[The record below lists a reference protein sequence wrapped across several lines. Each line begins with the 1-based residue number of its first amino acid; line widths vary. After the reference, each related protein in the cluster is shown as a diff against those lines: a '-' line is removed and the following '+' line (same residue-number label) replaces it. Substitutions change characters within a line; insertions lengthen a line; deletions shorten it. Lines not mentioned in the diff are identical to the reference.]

1 MLQLVLGISGTGK
14 SSRLMGEIK
23 QRARAGQKSI
33 LLVPEQ
39 FTSSTESAVYEAMGD
54 ELSGLV
60 SSYSFRSLAEKLLGL
75 YGGIAVRTLTDA
87 GRAVLVRRALE
98 ALGGDLRYYHR
109 HRRSAAFCRMCAETI
124 DELKSAGLTG
134 EQLAL
139 LSAGAGSGQEK
150 LAELAA
156 IFTAYEALLGQS
168 AMDPGDRLL
177 AAARRTDPA
186 FFADT
191 AVFVDE
197 FDTFNASKKRLIE
210 LMLTAAPKVTVAL
223 CCDGLQ
229 DYDDGLGLFSGA
241 KAVANSLIRLAR
253 NNEVPCAA
261 PVLLE
266 KDLRHGPELAA
277 LNRLLAL
284 PGFAPEPAPAAPETP
299 AAPAAPDAPADPALT
314 LLEADSRAGE
324 AKAAAAGILRLARQG
339 VPFGKMAVI
348 CRDSAPYLPLI
359 RYEFGLAGIPLF
371 CDEPTTP
378 EHTAPAA
385 AVRAALSLL
394 RRGLSTEGL
403 LGLVKSGLCSLP
415 GGEAAACALENYA
428 YTWRLTAAD
437 WRAPFTRSP
446 AGYDT
451 GRAGEEAAA
460 QLALAEG
467 ARAFVVEAAGR
478 FLSAL
483 RRRPKQASPAAA
495 QNAAAASNAD
505 AAAPEAPD
513 RPVAPDAPA
522 ASDALAEA
530 TAPAALPGVPAAPTA
545 PDAHVGA
552 TAPTA
557 KEISRQLYFLLQRL
571 GAEEALAALSA
582 ALRADPAAGIPAA
595 EEAVREWNVVMELL
609 NQMALLLGDEP
620 TEPAEYDE
628 LFSLLLRTTDLGHIP
643 QSLDA
648 VILTTAGRMRL
659 AGPEHCFVLGLAE
672 GEFPAAPG
680 ESGLLTH
687 ADRDALIRQGIEMPD
702 CFENRAIREQV
713 CFYKALTAPSRGLWL
728 SWPGGTGGLPC
739 SSALDPIVEAFAP
752 PPPALTLADCAATP
766 AAALDALGLRWQP
779 DSPDCA
785 ALWAALEQQPAAA
798 PRLTALR
805 RAAQGEPLAVTDR
818 AALAALLGQGLRLSP
833 SRIERYYT
841 CRFAYFLEY
850 VLALRPRR
858 PAELSPNISGS
869 LMHWVLEQALRRHG
883 EGFAALPRQS
893 LAPLAAS
900 LVEEY
905 AAQYLPGEG
914 ARFRYLLER
923 LKKSA
928 ASLLCYLQQDQQQSA
943 FRPEA
948 FEQTIGSGEDAVP
961 PVTLQTP
968 DGRRVQVVGQI
979 DRVDVMKKDGKS
991 YLRVVDYKTGD
1002 KQFSLEDVYCG
1013 LDCQMLLYLF
1023 TLARNG
1029 GAKFENPAE
1038 AGVLYLMAD
1047 PPPKTGTREEAAQET
1062 RYRLD
1067 GLILDDPAV
1076 VRGMDSEASGLFV
1089 PFRFKADGTPR
1100 SAEKLASLEKLGRIR
1115 QHIDTLVLEM
1125 AQDLYNG
1132 KIEAAP
1138 LCKNGRAPCTYCDW
1152 RSVCRH
1158 EDGRQERAMQAP
1170 AHPFEAPEPD
1180 ETTKEATT

>member
-98 ALGGDLRYYHR
+98 ALGGEVRYYHR

-124 DELKSAGLTG
+124 DELESAGLTG

-210 LMLTAAPKVTVAL
+210 LMLTAAPQVTVAL

-284 PGFAPEPAPAAPETP
+284 PGFAPNSAPAAES
-299 AAPAAPDAPADPALT
+299 AAPDAPAAPNASAPEDPALT

-483 RRRPKQASPAAA
+483 RRRPKETP
-495 QNAAAASNAD
+495 
-505 AAAPEAPD
+505 
-513 RPVAPDAPA
+513 
-522 ASDALAEA
+522 
-530 TAPAALPGVPAAPTA
+530 PAAPQNA
-545 PDAHVGA
+545 ESQNAV
-552 TAPTA
+552 PTA

-728 SWPGGTGGLPC
+728 SWPGGAGGLPC

-833 SRIERYYT
+833 SRVERYYT

-1029 GAKFENPAE
+1029 GARFENPAE

>member
-14 SSRLMGEIK
+14 SGRLMGEIK

-60 SSYSFRSLAEKLLGL
+60 ASYSFRSLAEKLLGL
-75 YGGIAVRTLTDA
+75 YGGAAVRTLTDA

-98 ALGGDLRYYHR
+98 SLGGEVRCYHR
-109 HRRSAAFCRMCAETI
+109 HRRSAAFCRICAETI

-134 EQLAL
+134 EQLAA
-139 LSAGAGSGQEK
+139 LSAGAGPGQEK

-186 FFADT
+186 FFAGT

-197 FDTFNASKKRLIE
+197 FDTFNASKKRLLE
-210 LMLTAAPKVTVAL
+210 LMLTAAPEVTVAL

-229 DYDDGLGLFSGA
+229 DYDQGLGLFSGA

-253 NNEVPCAA
+253 KNEVPCAA

-266 KDLRHGPELAA
+266 QDLRHGPELAS

-284 PGFAPEPAPAAPETP
+284 PGFAPEPAAPAPE
-299 AAPAAPDAPADPALT
+299 ASAPALT
-314 LLEADSRAGE
+314 LLEADSRSGE

-348 CRDSAPYLPLI
+348 CRDSGPYLPLI

-378 EHTAPAA
+378 EHTGPAA

-415 GGEAAACALENYA
+415 GGEAGACALENYA
-428 YTWRLTAAD
+428 YTWHLSAAD

-451 GRAGEEAAA
+451 GRAGEEAET
-460 QLALAEG
+460 QRTLAEA

-483 RRRPKQASPAAA
+483 RRRSPSKEDQPAGTPNAS
-495 QNAAAASNAD
+495 
-505 AAAPEAPD
+505 AAAPA
-513 RPVAPDAPA
+513 APDAPA
-522 ASDALAEA
+522 ASA
-530 TAPAALPGVPAAPTA
+530 APA
-545 PDAHVGA
+545 
-552 TAPTA
+552 A
-557 KEISRQLYFLLQRL
+557 KEISRQICFLLQRL
-571 GAEEALAALSA
+571 GAEEALAALAA

-609 NQMALLLGDEP
+609 NQMALLLGEEP

-659 AGPEHCFVLGLAE
+659 AGPEYCFVLGLAE

-687 ADRDALIRQGIEMPD
+687 ADRDALIRQGVEMPD

-728 SWPGGTGGLPC
+728 SWPGGPGGLPC
-739 SSALDPIVEAFAP
+739 SSALDPVVEAFAP

-785 ALWAALEQQPAAA
+785 ALWAALARQPEAA
-798 PRLTALR
+798 PRLAAIR
-805 RAAQGEPLAVTDR
+805 RAALDEPLAVTDR
-818 AALAALLGQGLRLSP
+818 TALAALLGQGLRLSP

-869 LMHWVLEQALRRHG
+869 LMHWVLEQALCRHG

-893 LAPLAAS
+893 LAPLAAL

-948 FEQTIGSGEDAVP
+948 FEQEIGSGEDAVP

-1002 KQFSLEDVYCG
+1002 KQFSLEDVWCG

-1047 PPPKTGTREEAAQET
+1047 PPPKTGTRDQAARET

-1076 VRGMDSEASGLFV
+1076 VRGMDREASGLFV
-1089 PFRFKADGTPR
+1089 PFGFKADGAPR

-1115 QHIDTLVLEM
+1115 RHIDTLVLEM
-1125 AQDLYNG
+1125 AQDLYAG
-1132 KIEAAP
+1132 KIDAAP
-1138 LCKNGRAPCTYCDW
+1138 VCKNGRAPCVYCDW

-1158 EDGRQERAMQAP
+1158 EDGRQEQAIQAP
-1170 AHPFEAPEPD
+1170 AHPFEDPEPD
-1180 ETTKEATT
+1180 ETAKEGEA

>member
-54 ELSGLV
+54 ELSGYV

-134 EQLAL
+134 EQLAT
-139 LSAGAGSGQEK
+139 LSAGAGPGQEK

-210 LMLTAAPKVTVAL
+210 LMLTAAPQVTVAL

-253 NNEVPCAA
+253 KNGVPCAA

-266 KDLRHGPELAA
+266 KDLRHGPQLAA

-284 PGFAPEPAPAAPETP
+284 PGFAPNSAPAAES
-299 AAPAAPDAPADPALT
+299 AAPDAPAAPNASAPEDPALT

-378 EHTAPAA
+378 EHPAPAA

-495 QNAAAASNAD
+495 QNAESQNA
-505 AAAPEAPD
+505 
-513 RPVAPDAPA
+513 V
-522 ASDALAEA
+522 
-530 TAPAALPGVPAAPTA
+530 
-545 PDAHVGA
+545 
-552 TAPTA
+552 PTA

-687 ADRDALIRQGIEMPD
+687 ADRDALIRQGVEMPD

-1047 PPPKTGTREEAAQET
+1047 PPPKTGTREEAAEET

>member
-98 ALGGDLRYYHR
+98 ALGGEVRYYHR

-284 PGFAPEPAPAAPETP
+284 PGFAPNSAPAAES
-299 AAPAAPDAPADPALT
+299 AAPDAPAAPNASAPEDPALT

-483 RRRPKQASPAAA
+483 RRRPKETP
-495 QNAAAASNAD
+495 
-505 AAAPEAPD
+505 
-513 RPVAPDAPA
+513 
-522 ASDALAEA
+522 
-530 TAPAALPGVPAAPTA
+530 PAAPQNA
-545 PDAHVGA
+545 ESQNAV
-552 TAPTA
+552 PTA

-728 SWPGGTGGLPC
+728 SWPGGAGGLPC

-785 ALWAALEQQPAAA
+785 ALWAALAQQPAAA

-1158 EDGRQERAMQAP
+1158 EDGRQERAMQVP

>member
-54 ELSGLV
+54 ELSGYV

-134 EQLAL
+134 EQLAT
-139 LSAGAGSGQEK
+139 LSAGAGPGQEK

-210 LMLTAAPKVTVAL
+210 LMLTAAPQVTVAL

-253 NNEVPCAA
+253 KNGVPCAA

-266 KDLRHGPELAA
+266 KDLRHGPQLAA

-284 PGFAPEPAPAAPETP
+284 PGFAPNSAPAAES
-299 AAPAAPDAPADPALT
+299 AAPDAPAAPNASAPEDPALT

-495 QNAAAASNAD
+495 QNAESQNA
-505 AAAPEAPD
+505 
-513 RPVAPDAPA
+513 V
-522 ASDALAEA
+522 
-530 TAPAALPGVPAAPTA
+530 
-545 PDAHVGA
+545 
-552 TAPTA
+552 PTA

-687 ADRDALIRQGIEMPD
+687 ADRDALIRQGVEMPD

-1047 PPPKTGTREEAAQET
+1047 PPPKTGTREEAAEET

>member
-98 ALGGDLRYYHR
+98 ALGGEVRYYHR

-210 LMLTAAPKVTVAL
+210 LMLTAAPQVTVAL

-284 PGFAPEPAPAAPETP
+284 PGFAPNSAPAAES
-299 AAPAAPDAPADPALT
+299 AAPDAPAAPNASAPEDPALT

-483 RRRPKQASPAAA
+483 RRRPKETP
-495 QNAAAASNAD
+495 
-505 AAAPEAPD
+505 
-513 RPVAPDAPA
+513 
-522 ASDALAEA
+522 
-530 TAPAALPGVPAAPTA
+530 PAAPQNA
-545 PDAHVGA
+545 ESQNAV
-552 TAPTA
+552 PTA
-557 KEISRQLYFLLQRL
+557 KEISRQIYFLLQRL

-687 ADRDALIRQGIEMPD
+687 ADRDALIRQGVEMPD

-766 AAALDALGLRWQP
+766 AAALDALGLHWQP

-833 SRIERYYT
+833 SRVERYYT

>member
-54 ELSGLV
+54 ELSGYV

-98 ALGGDLRYYHR
+98 ALGGEVRYYHR

-134 EQLAL
+134 EQLAA
-139 LSAGAGSGQEK
+139 LSAGAGPGQEK

-210 LMLTAAPKVTVAL
+210 LMLTAAPQVTVAL

-284 PGFAPEPAPAAPETP
+284 PGFAPEPAPAAP
-299 AAPAAPDAPADPALT
+299 AAESAATDAPADPALT

-483 RRRPKQASPAAA
+483 RRRPKETP
-495 QNAAAASNAD
+495 
-505 AAAPEAPD
+505 
-513 RPVAPDAPA
+513 
-522 ASDALAEA
+522 
-530 TAPAALPGVPAAPTA
+530 PAAPQNA
-545 PDAHVGA
+545 ESQNAV
-552 TAPTA
+552 PTA

-833 SRIERYYT
+833 SRVERYYT

-883 EGFAALPRQS
+883 EDFAALPRQS

>member
-54 ELSGLV
+54 ELSGYV

-139 LSAGAGSGQEK
+139 LSAGAGPGQEK

-210 LMLTAAPKVTVAL
+210 LMLTAAPQVTVAL

-253 NNEVPCAA
+253 KNGVPCAA

-266 KDLRHGPELAA
+266 KDLRHGPQLAA

-284 PGFAPEPAPAAPETP
+284 PGFAPNSAPAAES
-299 AAPAAPDAPADPALT
+299 AAPDAPAAPNASAPEDPALT

-483 RRRPKQASPAAA
+483 RRRPKETP
-495 QNAAAASNAD
+495 
-505 AAAPEAPD
+505 
-513 RPVAPDAPA
+513 
-522 ASDALAEA
+522 
-530 TAPAALPGVPAAPTA
+530 PAAPQNA
-545 PDAHVGA
+545 ESQNAV
-552 TAPTA
+552 PTA

-687 ADRDALIRQGIEMPD
+687 ADRDALIRQGVEMPD

-728 SWPGGTGGLPC
+728 SWPGGAGGLPC

-785 ALWAALEQQPAAA
+785 ALWAALAQQPAAA

>member
-98 ALGGDLRYYHR
+98 ALGGEVRYYHR

-139 LSAGAGSGQEK
+139 LSAGAGPGQEK

-210 LMLTAAPKVTVAL
+210 LMLTAAPQVTVAL

-266 KDLRHGPELAA
+266 KDLRHGPQLAA

-437 WRAPFTRSP
+437 WRAPFTRSS

-483 RRRPKQASPAAA
+483 RRRPKETP
-495 QNAAAASNAD
+495 
-505 AAAPEAPD
+505 
-513 RPVAPDAPA
+513 
-522 ASDALAEA
+522 
-530 TAPAALPGVPAAPTA
+530 PAAPQNA
-545 PDAHVGA
+545 ESQNAV
-552 TAPTA
+552 PTA

-785 ALWAALEQQPAAA
+785 ALWAALAQQPAAA

-833 SRIERYYT
+833 SRVERYYT

-1138 LCKNGRAPCTYCDW
+1138 LCKNGRAPCAYCDW

-1170 AHPFEAPEPD
+1170 PHPFEAPEPD